1 MDKLQNKQIIYI
13 IDDEPESLSLLKDI
27 IESKIQDVIVYTFTD
42 YSFLN
47 NDLNS
52 VDLFILDTFNSQCD
66 NSFEACK
73 FLYGVCPNTPLLMLS
88 NYTSANEIIKNL
100 PSEYVVD
107 FVTKPLMMDV
117 FVNRLNV
124 LLRISKNTCFL
135 KEESKEFQKNI
146 WSLLQHVVGMYIVV
160 SKLDG
165 TILLCNDYFVKDLG
179 YNSCNDIISKKWQDS
194 FITDEELQII
204 NSSITDPTKLFSEA
218 ATYLKTNMDS
228 QYFVKWFFALVND
241 KNNLVLGIGAP
252 IIRDNNSLNNVDSIR
267 DYFKNLLTRDK
278 NVIDILKKSINNN
291 G

>member
-1 MDKLQNKQIIYI
+1 
-13 IDDEPESLSLLKDI
+13 
-27 IESKIQDVIVYTFTD
+27 
-42 YSFLN
+42 
-47 NDLNS
+47 
-52 VDLFILDTFNSQCD
+52 
-66 NSFEACK
+66 
-73 FLYGVCPNTPLLMLS
+73 MLS